1 MTQTA
6 PSSAQD
12 QPDEPAEVARLNK
25 IIASLMDR
33 AERNTSAQVS
43 DFGMFQATIML
54 EERVRRRTAEL
65 EAALRENEKTS
76 RALRESEAKFRGLVS
91 QSLVGIVLIE
101 DGRFSYSN
109 AKFDEIF
116 GYSAEEVRGMGPL
129 DTAVESDRGLVAEY
143 LDERLSGESGQLDYA
158 FHGLRKNGA
167 VIDVECHS
175 SVMNVGNRSL
185 IISLIMDISERTRAE
200 RAVQVLQEELREQST
215 HDALTGLYNRRFL
228 DESFGRE
235 LLLAKRGG
243 HPVSV
248 IMGDLDHFKAVNDR
262 HGHLAG
268 DEVLRVFGTLLT
280 NNARASDIACRYGG
294 EEFLL
299 VLPGHDNRRSRR
311 ARRTTATGNGGHAR
325 QQRPVT
331 NHRHRLVRRS
341 HIPHSQ
347 PHHRRADRRR
357 RQCVVLGQGPGTQP
371 RHPLCR
377 PRQGFGYVSS
387 GWRSRHLNRPHP
399 GVECRK
405 WLSSPGLR
413 SESFR
418 ESPVISLSRLIFE
431 TTHALCQHP

>member
-1 MTQTA
+1 M
-6 PSSAQD
+6 
-12 QPDEPAEVARLNK
+12 
-25 IIASLMDR
+25 
-33 AERNTSAQVS
+33 
-43 DFGMFQATIML
+43 
-54 EERVRRRTAEL
+54 
-65 EAALRENEKTS
+65 
-76 RALRESEAKFRGLVS
+76 S

-116 GYSAEEVRGMGPL
+116 GYSSEEVRGMGPL
-129 DTAVESDRGLVAEY
+129 QTAVESDRGLIAEY
-143 LDERLSGESGQLDYA
+143 LDKRLRGESEQLDYV

-175 SVMNVGNRSL
+175 SVMHVGNRSL
-185 IISLIMDISERTRAE
+185 LISLIMDISERTQAE
-200 RAVQVLQEELREQST
+200 RAVQVLQEELREQSI
-215 HDALTGLYNRRFL
+215 HDALTGLYNRHFL
-228 DESFGRE
+228 EESFGRE
-235 LLLAKRGG
+235 LLLAERGG

-262 HGHLAG
+262 YGHLAG

-280 NNARASDIACRYGG
+280 NNARASDIVCRYGG
-294 EEFLL
+294 EEFLFG
-299 VLPGHDNRRSRR
+299 PSRHDSRRSRR
-311 ARRTTATGNGGHAR
+311 ARRTTATGDGGHAC
-325 QQRPVT
+325 QQRRIT
-331 NHRHRLVRRS
+331 DNRHRLVRRS

-347 PHHRRADRRR
+347 PHHRRADRGS
-357 RQCVVLGQGPGTQP
+357 RQGVVLGQGRGSQP

-387 GWRSRHLNRPHP
+387 GWRSRHLNRRHP

-418 ESPVISLSRLIFE
+418 ESPVISL
-431 TTHALCQHP
+431 

>member
-1 MTQTA
+1 MTGTA
-6 PSSAQD
+6 PPSAQD
-12 QPDEPAEVARLNK
+12 QPGGPPEVVRLNK
-25 IIASLMDR
+25 IIRALMDR

-43 DFGMFQATIML
+43 DFGMFQTTIML

-101 DGRFSYSN
+101 DDRFSYSN

-143 LDERLSGESGQLDYA
+143 LGKRLSGESDQLDYV

-175 SVMNVGNRSL
+175 SIMNVGNRSL
-185 IISLIMDISERTRAE
+185 IISLIMDISERTRTE

-248 IMGDLDHFKAVNDR
+248 ILADLDHFKAVNDR
-262 HGHLAG
+262 NGHLAG
-268 DEVLRVFGTLLT
+268 DEVLRIFGTLLT
-280 NNARASDIACRYGG
+280 TNARASDIVCRYGG

-299 VLPGHDNRRSRR
+299 VLPGM
-311 ARRTTATGNGGHAR
+311 TT
-325 QQRPVT
+325 
-331 NHRHRLVRRS
+331 
-341 HIPHSQ
+341 
-347 PHHRRADRRR
+347 
-357 RQCVVLGQGPGTQP
+357 
-371 RHPLCR
+371 
-377 PRQGFGYVSS
+377 
-387 GWRSRHLNRPHP
+387 
-399 GVECRK
+399 E
-405 WLSSPGLR
+405 
-413 SESFR
+413 
-418 ESPVISLSRLIFE
+418 
-431 TTHALCQHP
+431 